1 MGVTKTTHVEGTGA
15 VPQKGQ
21 TVTIEY
27 TGFLKDTSK
36 PNNKG
41 KQYVDSLHR
50 RDDGSRV
57 RNQAD
62 ACSLKIRQLRRPW
75 RLCH

>member
-1 MGVTKTTHVEGTGA
+1 MLLSKLDVSFPHGHFLKMGVTKTTHQEGTGA
-15 VPQKGQ
+15 QPTPGQ

-41 KQYVDSLHR
+41 KQYVHPDTRLTNNLDHR
-50 RDDGSRV
+50 DP
-57 RNQAD
+57 
-62 ACSLKIRQLRRPW
+62 C
-75 RLCH
+75 